1 MAKNTHLEHLE
12 DDIVNQ
18 GKVGGVNAIKML
30 RELGDMLTEPQ
41 SSVSVTTKWD
51 GAPAIVCGIDP
62 ITGYFFV
69 GTKSVFNKTTPKI
82 MYSKKQIDSSYST
95 QQGVAQILKDCL
107 DYLPSL
113 GISGVIQGDFLF
125 TSSSK
130 TIKQIGGEECI
141 TFQPN
146 TITYAVPTG
155 TPMGDQVKSAKI
167 GIVFHTSYTGDS
179 LSTMVATFGVPTFNS
194 NANVSVFSSTFT
206 DASGAAKMSV
216 SELTNYKAA
225 VNKAEGSLRQ
235 ASGFLNEIRD
245 TGEGRF
251 MMNAMFKQYMNTFI
265 RGGVD
270 ITNAQQTAN
279 GFVKFYMSILQKEIL
294 SKKTKSTQDKY
305 KKILNDGVKFL
316 TTNARPL
323 YFTVASYMN
332 LIIAK
337 EMIIS
342 RLEKVKDI
350 KTFLKTEN
358 GYEVTAP
365 EGFVAISSGSALK
378 LVKRKEFSRANF
390 TAAKDWEKG

>member
-18 GKVGGVNAIKML
+18 GKAGGINAIKML
-30 RELGDMLTEPQ
+30 RELGSMLTEPQ
-41 SSVSVTTKWD
+41 SSVAITTKWD

-62 ITGYFFV
+62 MTGYFFV
-69 GTKSVFNKTTPKI
+69 GTKSVFNKVSPKI
-82 MYSKKQIDSSYST
+82 CVTESQISDFYT
-95 QQGVAQILKDCL
+95 GGVVPILKDCL
-107 DYLPSL
+107 KYLPSL
-113 GISGVIQGDFLF
+113 GITGVIQGDFLF
-125 TSSSK
+125 IQSGKLKK
-130 TIKQIGGEECI
+130 TIGGEECI

-155 TPMGDQVKSAKI
+155 TSMGDMVDKAKI

-179 LSTMVATFGVPTFNS
+179 LSNMNAVFGVPDIDSTS
-194 NANVSVFSSTFT
+194 DVAVFSSKFT
-206 DASGAAKMSV
+206 DASSAAKMGQ
-216 SELTNYKAA
+216 SEMTNYNAA

-235 ASGFLNEIRD
+235 ASGFLNEIKEQ
-245 TGEGRF
+245 GEGRF
-251 MMNAMFKQYMNTFI
+251 MMNMLFKQFMNSFI
-265 RGGVD
+265 REGIP
-270 ITNAQQTAN
+270 ITNAEKTKD
-279 GFVKFYMSILQKEIL
+279 GFINFYLSRLDMEIA
-294 SKKTKSTQDKY
+294 SKKTKSGQDKY
-305 KKILNDGVKFL
+305 IKMQKDGIQFL
-316 TTNARPL
+316 KNNSRPL

-332 LIIAK
+332 LVIAK

-350 KTFLKTEN
+350 KTFLKTDN

-378 LVKRKEFSRANF
+378 LVKRREFSRANF

>member
-1 MAKNTHLEHLE
+1 MSKNTHLEHLE

-18 GKVGGVNAIKML
+18 GKIGGFNAIKML

-41 SSVSVTTKWD
+41 SSVTITTKWD

-62 ITGYFFV
+62 LSGVFFV
-69 GTKSVFNKTTPKI
+69 GTKSVFNKVTPKVCFTD
-82 MYSKKQIDSSYST
+82 YHIDQYYPG
-95 QQGVAQILKDCL
+95 GVNLLLKDCL
-107 DYLPSL
+107 KYLPSL
-113 GISGVIQGDFLF
+113 GITGVVQGDFLF
-125 TSSSK
+125 TSTSK
-130 TIKQIGGEECI
+130 TVKQIGGEECI

-155 TPMGDQVKSAKI
+155 TPMGDQVKAAKI
-167 GIVFHTSYTGDS
+167 GIVFHTAYTGNGF
-179 LSTMVATFGVPTFNS
+179 LSSMSASFGVPTLNS
-194 NANVSVFSSTFT
+194 NADVTVFSSTFT
-206 DASGAAKMSV
+206 DASGAAKMSP
-216 SELTNYKAA
+216 SEITNYKSA

-245 TGEGRF
+245 SGEGKF

-270 ITNAQQTAN
+270 ISNAQQTAN
-279 GFVKFYMSILQKEIL
+279 GFVQFYKNVLEKEIL
-294 SKKTKSTQDKY
+294 SKRTKSTQDKY
-305 KKILNDGVKFL
+305 KKILKDGVQFL

-332 LIIAK
+332 LITAK
-337 EMIIS
+337 EIIIS

-350 KTFLKTEN
+350 KTFLKTQD

-365 EGFVAISSGSALK
+365 EGFVAITSGSALK